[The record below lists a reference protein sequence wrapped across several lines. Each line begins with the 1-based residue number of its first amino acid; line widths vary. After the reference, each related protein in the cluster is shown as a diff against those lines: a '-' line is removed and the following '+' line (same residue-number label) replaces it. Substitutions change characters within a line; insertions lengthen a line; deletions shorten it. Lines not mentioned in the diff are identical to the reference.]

1 MVKSADEKAEK
12 SQERSTQAA
21 RRAEQVVRAAE
32 VRAQQAKD
40 RATDAKIRGEQT
52 SRVAIERAE
61 QSEDWATQ
69 AIRAVEQ
76 RVQHSD
82 KAHIGFPLLL
92 NPLPNKGPQPRNDTK

>member
-12 SQERSTQAA
+12 SRERAIQAQ
-21 RRAEQVVRAAE
+21 RRAEQVVQAAE
-32 VRAQQAKD
+32 LRAQQAKD
-40 RATDAKIRGEQT
+40 RATDAKVRGEQT
-52 SRVAIERAE
+52 SLVAIERAE

-92 NPLPNKGPQPRNDTK
+92 NPIPNKPLPPSDNK